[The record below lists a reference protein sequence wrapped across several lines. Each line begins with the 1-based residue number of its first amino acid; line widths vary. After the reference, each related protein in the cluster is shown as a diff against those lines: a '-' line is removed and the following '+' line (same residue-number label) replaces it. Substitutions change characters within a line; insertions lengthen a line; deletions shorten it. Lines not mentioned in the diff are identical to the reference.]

1 MIAQFVDDRIIVP
14 SAGADEGLDRLAVQ
28 PGLRG
33 DRLAGLA
40 FQAAEEPAEDRAG
53 MGPVFDAVE
62 PREVA
67 LQEGG
72 QAVLTTRDGL
82 GGEGG
87 IGQQGLGVGVIQ
99 EAHGEPSGPIVHA
112 SG

>member
-1 MIAQFVDDRIIVP
+1 MAQFVDDRVVVP
-14 SAGADEGLDRLAVQ
+14 GAGADEGLDRLAVQ
-28 PGLRG
+28 TGLGG
-33 DRLAGLA
+33 DRLTGLA
-40 FQAAEEPAEDRAG
+40 FQAAEEPADDRAG
-53 MGPVFDAVE
+53 MGLVFDAVE

-72 QAVLTTRDGL
+72 QAVLTACDGL

-87 IGQQGLGVGVIQ
+87 VGQQGLSVGVIQ
-99 EAHGEPSGPIVHA
+99 ETHGEPSGPIVHA